1 MTGLVVEPAHAVLET
16 AARELS
22 ARHTTL
28 AARPRRLE
36 SLQRVAAVRPWLDRA
51 RALLADPTPE
61 VAKAAEWL
69 LDNDYLVERAVRQ
82 IKEDLPPGFYRR
94 LPALAQGADRGLPR
108 AYMLAH
114 ELLRASHLHVS
125 LPGAIAFALA
135 YQKNGAW
142 LTIAELWAIPALLRL
157 ASLEL
162 LVTALGRLVP
172 DLTSPIAI
180 PPHASVPVDDTEC
193 VARSLTN
200 LGTVATMPWKTFFEA
215 TSRVEAILRTD
226 PAGVYERMDF
236 QTRDRYRV
244 AVEEIAAWSGRP
256 EVGTAA
262 AVIAHT
268 DSPAAQGPNTGHVGY
283 WLIGEGRETFER
295 MSGCHP
301 PVRTSCWRWVFRHAG
316 FIYAGALASG
326 TGAALT
332 LPVLY
337 LWAVGASVAATI
349 VSTAIALLPGSVV
362 AVTMAH
368 WLVTRLVP
376 PRVLP
381 KLDFDR
387 GIPPDC
393 ATAVVIPALVGSVK
407 EAGDLLAQ
415 LEEHYLANPASSVQF
430 ALLTDPPDAPVE
442 RTADDAPIEAALVDG
457 VRRLNARYP
466 GHRFHVLHRRRQF
479 NPSEGCWM
487 GWERKRGKLEQFS
500 RLVLG
505 EQASGFDLHEGDA
518 AALRQVRF
526 VVTVDADTRLPQ
538 GAVARLAGALAHPLN
553 HAEFDEATGRVRSG
567 YTVVQPRVEIS
578 PESGN
583 RSLFARLYSGDTAI
597 DIYSRAVS
605 DVYQDLLGSG
615 IYIGKGIY
623 DVEAFH
629 RSVGGRVPENAL
641 ASHDLFEGAH
651 GRVALATDIVVYES
665 FPTQYEI
672 FARRWHRW
680 IRGDWQL
687 LPWLGRRVPGAAGVR
702 LRNRLPALERWKI
715 ADNLRRSLMAPALV
729 MLLVA
734 GWLVLPG
741 SPWVWTTLA
750 LLAPAASLFTDL
762 VTGLAGGRRRG
773 AVRGVLRHFLDHAGR
788 WILAIVFLVQDAVL
802 CADAILRTLWR
813 LYVSHRRRLEWTT
826 AAHVAHRFNGGSP
839 AEAWRRL
846 WVGPATA
853 VLLGAA
859 ILIARPDA
867 LTTAAPLLA
876 LWIASPGIAWRIGRP
891 RAIEREPLDE
901 PSMVFLR
908 RLARRT
914 WLFFERFAGPDD
926 HWLPPDNFQ
935 EHPGGE
941 LAHRTSPTNIGMAL
955 LSSVSAWDLG
965 FVGLPELA
973 ARVRNTLDTLHRLE
987 RHHGHFF
994 NWYETRTLVPLEPRY
1009 VSTVDSGNLAVSLLT
1024 LKETCREAVRGPALG
1039 PQRWNGLRDLLD
1051 LLDTAVDDLPPGD
1064 DTDALRLAV
1073 RALASRAAVLAHEAL
1088 APAAERPAHSNRLDG
1103 WGTTLLCLC
1112 GEDRTALDQ
1121 LVTAAVNH
1129 EGIPSTTLQEIRV
1142 WVERIHHH
1150 LRGMQRDVD
1159 MLAPWLP
1166 LLDTAPA
1173 PGVDLA
1179 ERLRHLLPPSLCLD
1193 DVGKSCQDAR
1203 RMLAAGTSEAL
1214 DDRLRPWVERLV
1226 EAVQTGERAA
1236 ATLRDALTDLGDRAE
1251 ALALEMDFRPLYD
1264 AEPKLFRIG
1273 YNVTAGR
1280 PDPHHYDLL
1289 ATEARLASFFAI
1301 AKGDVP
1307 LEHWFHLGRPITS
1320 IGGRL
1325 TLISWGGSLF
1335 EYLMPALLLRRHPG
1349 ALLTE
1354 SERAAVEAHRRFA
1367 RDAGIPWGMSESGF
1381 ASLDPSHHYRYQ
1393 GFGVPTIG
1401 LRRGLSREL
1410 VVAPYATALALLARP
1425 HEAVANLRELERLGM
1440 RGLYGM
1446 YEAADFRAEHAP
1458 RAARFAAVRSWMAH
1472 HQGMALAAITNVL
1485 CDDTLV
1491 RRFHADRRVRTVE
1504 VLLQERI
1511 PRERPTEAARARERA
1526 EPAVRR
1532 PAPTLLEAWGPV
1544 SLPGVPKV
1552 HVLGNGR
1559 MSSWISESGAGA
1571 LHWQGQ
1577 ALTRWIPD
1585 PTRDHQGLW
1594 IYVRDEDSGD
1604 VWSVGRQPS
1613 GVVADESACVFHG
1626 HVAEF
1631 RRRDHRIDIRMDVG
1645 VLPADD
1651 LEARRVSVL
1660 NEDDRPRTL
1669 TFTTYGEVVL
1679 GHALDD
1685 ERHPAFSKLFV
1696 HSEWVPAARGLL
1708 FTRRPRHPDER
1719 PPVLLH
1725 AVVPDPSLT
1734 FELTG
1739 YETDRRAFLGRHGD
1753 PRAPH
1758 GVIERLGSTEGW
1770 TLDPIFAVQVRVML
1784 DPGQRAEF
1792 CFVVAAAGSRES
1804 VLELTERYDTPA
1816 AVDWALEDAAVEA
1829 AHEAARLRLQSS
1841 ELPHFQA
1848 LASLLLAP
1856 HAALRTSPAQR
1867 AANRLGQSRLW
1878 GMGISGDA
1886 PILLLRTSDPY
1897 SGLLPVLVRAHE
1909 LWRRRGFP
1917 VDLVVLRAG
1926 TSSYT
1931 EPLRERLTDVLE
1943 EIGAHTTL
1951 GRRGGVHLVIA
1962 DQIREEEARLLECA
1976 ARVVLDDAHGDLARQ
1991 LVAPAEPTDLPPFA
2005 PVNIPPAFPPA
2016 ADVQRPGDL
2025 LFDNGLGGF
2034 SPDGREYVIYLPGG
2048 AVTPAPWGNVLAN
2061 DGFGCLVTE
2070 SGLGCTWSQNSGENR
2085 LTPWNNDP
2093 VLDTPGEA
2101 VYLRDEEDA
2110 CVWSPTPRP
2119 PDHDAACEI
2128 RHGAGYT
2135 SWTTRS
2141 HGFEQRLTV
2150 FVPADG
2156 PVKIARL
2163 QLRNLWD
2170 RPRRVTATYY
2180 VEWLLGGLRSIADPH
2195 IVTAWDPAGPCL
2207 LASSAWS
2214 ADFGERAAFLASTLR
2229 PHGVTTD
2236 RREFLGAEGDLRMPA
2251 ALRRWGLSGRA
2262 EGATDACACY
2272 QVHLDIAP
2280 EASAEA
2286 VFVLGQ
2292 GETRQQALELAQRW
2306 RDPAHIAGA
2315 WDALH
2320 AHWDRILGAV
2330 QVRTPDRALDLMVNR
2345 WWLYQTIASRV
2356 LARAGFYQAGG
2367 AIGFRDQLQDVLAL
2381 VHADPRRTRA
2391 HILAC
2396 AARQFEE
2403 GDVLHWWHPPSGRGV
2418 RTRCSDDLLWL
2429 PWATISYIDAS
2440 GDRAILEEDV
2450 PFLRAP
2456 VLAPGEKDR
2465 YARFEL
2471 SPDRRSLF
2479 EHCERALERA
2489 VTQGAHGLPLIGAGD
2504 WNDGMDRVGVQGKG
2518 ESVWLA
2524 WFAIAVMNG
2533 FASLCAETGHAE
2545 LGQRWR
2551 RRASEMGRAVEDAAW
2566 DGEWYVRAFDDD
2578 GRPWGSRQNDECRI
2592 DVLAQAWAVLA
2603 GVADPARARQ
2613 AVLAAERELMDG
2625 RERLI
2630 RLLWPPFD
2638 QTPRNPGYIK
2648 AYPPGIRENGGQ
2660 YTHAAAWLGFAYTAL
2675 HDAARASRVL
2685 QWLNPITR
2693 TATREDV
2700 DRHRTEPYVSA
2711 ADIGTVAP
2719 HAGRGGWTWYT
2730 GSAAWTWRLAVEGV
2744 LGLRLRNGR
2753 LQIEPCLPAGWD
2765 RFEVQVRRNG
2775 GTLAIAAE
2783 MSSEIAPGHRE
2794 IIVDGVPCEQ
2804 SGVAFPP
2811 DGATRSV
2818 HVRIGRQD
2826 ARTSMPAGMGA
2837 ASSRERVSGPVDD

>member
-1 MTGLVVEPAHAVLET
+1 MTGLVVEPAHAALDT

-22 ARHTTL
+22 ERHTAL
-28 AARPRRLE
+28 DARLRPLE
-36 SLQRVAAVRPWLDRA
+36 SLQRVAALGAWLDRA
-51 RALLADPTPE
+51 RAVLADPAPE
-61 VAKAAEWL
+61 AAKAAEWL
-69 LDNDYLVERAVRQ
+69 LDNDYLVERAIRQ
-82 IKEDLPPGFYRR
+82 ITEDLPPDFYKR
-94 LPALAQGADRGLPR
+94 LPALAGGAESGLPR
-108 AYMLAH
+108 AYVLAH
-114 ELLRASHLHVS
+114 EFLRASHLHVS
-125 LPGAIAFALA
+125 LPGATAFALA
-135 YQKNGAW
+135 YQKNGSW

-172 DLTSPIAI
+172 DLTSPITVPAL
-180 PPHASVPVDDTEC
+180 ASAALDDTEC

-200 LGTVATMPWKTFFEA
+200 LGTVATIPWKTFFEA

-236 QTRDRYRV
+236 QTRDRYRM
-244 AVEEIAAWSGRP
+244 AVEEIAAWAGRP
-256 EVGTAA
+256 EPDTAA
-262 AVIAHT
+262 QVIAHADRLRT
-268 DSPAAQGPNTGHVGY
+268 QGPNTGHLGY

-295 MSGCHP
+295 MAGCHP
-301 PVRTSCWRWVFRHAG
+301 PMRVSSWRWTFRHAG
-316 FIYAGALASG
+316 CIYATALASA
-326 TGAALT
+326 TGAALA

-337 LWAVGASVAATI
+337 LWAVGAAGTAII

-362 AVTMAH
+362 AVTLVH

-387 GIPPDC
+387 GIPADC
-393 ATAVVIPALVGSVK
+393 TTAVVIPALVGSTQ

-415 LEEHYLANPASSVQF
+415 LEEHYLANPSSSVEF

-442 RTADDAPIEAALVDG
+442 RRPDDDTIEAALIDG
-457 VRRLNARYP
+457 IRRLNARHP
-466 GHRFHVLHRRRQF
+466 DQRFHVLHRRRRF

-487 GWERKRGKLEQFS
+487 GWERKRGKLEQFN

-505 EQASGFDLHEGDA
+505 DWSGGFDLHEGNA
-518 AALRQVRF
+518 AALRRVRF

-538 GAVARLAGALAHPLN
+538 GTVARLAGALAHPLN
-553 HAEFDEATGRVRSG
+553 RAEFDETTGRVRSG

-623 DVEAFH
+623 DVAAFH
-629 RSVGGRVPENAL
+629 RSVSGHVPENAL

-665 FPTQYEI
+665 FPSQYEI

-680 IRGDWQL
+680 MRGDWQL
-687 LPWLGRRVPGAAGVR
+687 LPWLGRRVPGATGARVP
-702 LRNRLPALERWKI
+702 NRLPALERWKI
-715 ADNLRRSLMAPALV
+715 ADNLRRSLMAPAL
-729 MLLVA
+729 MTLLVA
-734 GWLVLPG
+734 GWLALPG

-773 AVRGVLRHFLDHAGR
+773 AVRGLLRHFLDHAGR
-788 WILAIVFLVQDAVL
+788 WFLAIVFLVQDAVL
-802 CADAILRTLWR
+802 SVDAVVRTVWR
-813 LYVSHRRRLEWTT
+813 LYVSHRNRLEWTT
-826 AAHVAHRFNGGSP
+826 AAHVANGFNGGAP
-839 AEAWRRL
+839 ADAWRRL
-846 WVGPATA
+846 WVGPFTA
-853 VLLGAA
+853 VLFGAA
-859 ILIARPDA
+859 ILFVRPSA
-867 LTTAAPLLA
+867 LATAMPLLA

-891 RAIEREPLDE
+891 RAIEREPIDE
-901 PSMVFLR
+901 PSVAFLR

-914 WLFFERFAGPDD
+914 WLFFERFVGPDD

-941 LAHRTSPTNIGMAL
+941 VAHRTSPTNIGMLL

-965 FVGLPELA
+965 FVGLPEFA
-973 ARVRNTLDTLHRLE
+973 AGVRNTLDTLDRLE
-987 RHHGHFF
+987 RHQGHFF
-994 NWYETRTLVPLEPRY
+994 NWYDTRTLVPLEPRY

-1024 LKETCREAVRGPALG
+1024 LKEACREAVRAPALG
-1039 PQRWNGLRDLLD
+1039 PQRWNGLRDVLD
-1051 LLDTAVDDLPPGD
+1051 LLDTAVDDLPSGR
-1064 DTDALRLAV
+1064 DTDALRSAV
-1073 RALASRAAVLAHEAL
+1073 RALASRAAMLAHEAL
-1088 APAAERPAHSNRLDG
+1088 TPATDKPTHSNHLDG
-1103 WGTTLLCLC
+1103 WGDTLICLC
-1112 GEDRTALDQ
+1112 GDDRVALDR
-1121 LVTAAVNH
+1121 LVTAAVSRQ
-1129 EGIPSTTLQEIRV
+1129 GIPSRTLQEIRV
-1142 WVERIHHH
+1142 WVERVHHH
-1150 LRGMQRDVD
+1150 LRSMQRDVEA
-1159 MLAPWLP
+1159 LAPWLP

-1173 PGVDLA
+1173 SGLDLA
-1179 ERLRHLLPPSLCLD
+1179 ERVRQLLPPSLC
-1193 DVGKSCQDAR
+1193 VEDAAVR
-1203 RMLAAGTSEAL
+1203 CHEVRQMLADVTPQGN
-1214 DDRLRPWVERLV
+1214 DDRLQPWIERLT
-1226 EAVQTGERAA
+1226 EAVQAGEHGAT
-1236 ATLRDALTDLGDRAE
+1236 TLRDALTQLGDHAE

-1264 AEPKLFRIG
+1264 AEPRLFRIG
-1273 YNVTAGR
+1273 YNATAGR
-1280 PDPHHYDLL
+1280 LDPHHYDLL

-1325 TLISWGGSLF
+1325 TLVSWGGSMF

-1349 ALLTE
+1349 TLLAE
-1354 SERAAVEAHRRFA
+1354 SERAAVEAQRRFA
-1367 RDAGIPWGMSESGF
+1367 REAGIPWGMSESGF

-1393 GFGVPTIG
+1393 AFGVPTIG

-1425 HEAVANLRELERLGM
+1425 HEAVANLRELERLEM
-1440 RGLYGM
+1440 SGLYGM
-1446 YEAADFRAEHAP
+1446 YEAADFRAEHAV
-1458 RAARFAAVRSWMAH
+1458 RSARFAPVRSWMAH
-1472 HQGMALAAITNVL
+1472 HQGMTLAAITNVL
-1485 CDDTLV
+1485 CDDALV

-1504 VLLQERI
+1504 VLLQERV
-1511 PRERPTEAARARERA
+1511 PRERPTEEARARERA
-1526 EPAVRR
+1526 EPAARR
-1532 PAPTLLEAWGPV
+1532 PGPTLLEAWEPIA
-1544 SLPGVPKV
+1544 LPGVPKM
-1552 HVLGNGR
+1552 HILGNGR
-1559 MSSWISESGAGA
+1559 MSSWIAESGAGA
-1571 LHWQGQ
+1571 LCWQGQ

-1585 PTRDHQGLW
+1585 PTRDHQGVW
-1594 IYVRDEDSGD
+1594 IYVRDEDTGHL
-1604 VWSVGRQPS
+1604 WSVGRQPT
-1613 GVVADESACVFHG
+1613 GALADESACIFQG
-1626 HVAEF
+1626 HVAEYQ
-1631 RRRDHRIDIRMDVG
+1631 RRDHRIAIRMDVG
-1645 VLPADD
+1645 VLPSDD
-1651 LEARRVSVL
+1651 LEARRISVA
-1660 NEDDRPRTL
+1660 NEDDHRRTL

-1696 HSEWVPAARGLL
+1696 HSEWVPAARGVL

-1719 PPVLLH
+1719 PAVLLH
-1725 AVVPDPSLT
+1725 AVVLDPSLAV
-1734 FELTG
+1734 ELTG

-1753 PRAPH
+1753 PRLPH
-1758 GVIERLGSTEGW
+1758 AIVNGLAGTVGW
-1770 TLDPIFAVQVRVML
+1770 TLDPVFALQIRLVL
-1784 DPGQRAEF
+1784 EPGQRAEL
-1792 CFVVAAAGSRES
+1792 CFVTAAAGSRES

-1816 AVDWALEDAAVEA
+1816 AVDWAFEDAGIEA
-1829 AHEAARLRLQSS
+1829 AHEATRLRLRSS
-1841 ELPHFQA
+1841 ELPQLQA
-1848 LASLLLAP
+1848 LVSLLLAP
-1856 HAALRTSPAQR
+1856 HAALRASPAER

-1878 GMGISGDA
+1878 GLGISGDL
-1886 PILLLRTSDPY
+1886 PILLLRTSDPH

-1917 VDLVVLRAG
+1917 VDLVVLRSG
-1926 TSSYT
+1926 TSSYS
-1931 EPLRERLTDVLE
+1931 EPLRERLTDLLE

-1951 GRRGGVHLVIA
+1951 GRRGGVHLVIG
-1962 DQIREEEARLLECA
+1962 DQLHQDEVRLLECA
-1976 ARVVLDDAHGDLARQ
+1976 ARVVLDDAHGDLVRQ
-1991 LVAPAEPTDLPPFA
+1991 LVAPVEPADLPPFE
-2005 PVNIPPAFPPA
+2005 PVSIPPALPPT

-2034 SPDGREYVIYLPGG
+2034 SPDGREYVISLT
-2048 AVTPAPWGNVLAN
+2048 AASNTPAPWCNVLAN
-2061 DGFGCLVTE
+2061 EEFGSLVSE
-2070 SGLGCTWSQNSGENR
+2070 SGLGFTWSQNSGENR

-2093 VLDTPGEA
+2093 VLDPPGEA
-2101 VYLRDEEDA
+2101 LYLRDEEDA
-2110 CVWSPTPRP
+2110 RVWTATPRP
-2119 PDHDAACEI
+2119 AGHDAACEI

-2135 SWTTRS
+2135 TWTTRR
-2141 HGFEQRLTV
+2141 HGFEQRLTA
-2150 FVPADG
+2150 FVASDG
-2156 PVKIARL
+2156 PVKIVRL
-2163 QLRNLWD
+2163 QLRNLWN

-2180 VEWLLGGLRSIADPH
+2180 AEWLLGGLRSVADPH

-2214 ADFGERAAFLASTLR
+2214 ADSGERIAFLTSTLR

-2236 RREFLGAEGDLRMPA
+2236 RREFVGIEGGLHLPA

-2286 VFVLGQ
+2286 VFILGQ
-2292 GETRQQALELAQRW
+2292 GDTRQQALDLAQRW
-2306 RDPAHIAGA
+2306 RDPAQIAHA

-2320 AHWDRILGAV
+2320 THWDHILSAV
-2330 QVRTPDRALDLMVNR
+2330 QVRTPDKALDLMVNR
-2345 WWLYQTIASRV
+2345 WWLYQTLASRV
-2356 LARAGFYQAGG
+2356 LGRAGFYQAGG

-2381 VHADPRRTRA
+2381 VHADPTRTRA

-2429 PWATISYIDAS
+2429 PWATSSYVEAT
-2440 GDRAILEEDV
+2440 GDRTILDEQV

-2456 VLAPGEKDR
+2456 VLAAHEKDR
-2465 YARFEL
+2465 YARFEP

-2479 EHCERALERA
+2479 EHCERALEHA
-2489 VTQGAHGLPLIGAGD
+2489 VTRGAHGLPLIGAGD
-2504 WNDGMDRVGVQGKG
+2504 WNDGLDRVGAHGKG

-2533 FASLCAETGHAE
+2533 FASLCTDTPRAE
-2545 LGQRWR
+2545 LGERWR
-2551 RRASEMGRAVEDAAW
+2551 YRADEMARAIEGSAW

-2592 DVLAQAWAVLA
+2592 DALAQSWAVLS
-2603 GVADPARARQ
+2603 GVAEPGRARQ

-2630 RLLWPPFD
+2630 RLLWPPFE
-2638 QTPRNPGYIK
+2638 QTPRDPGYIK

-2660 YTHAAAWLGFAYTAL
+2660 YTHAAAWLGLAYTAL

-2693 TATREDV
+2693 TATREDIE
-2700 DRHRTEPYVSA
+2700 RHRTEPYVLA
-2711 ADIGTVAP
+2711 ADIGAVAP
-2719 HAGRGGWTWYT
+2719 HEGRGGWTWYT

-2744 LGLRLRNGR
+2744 LGLRLRHGQLR
-2753 LQIEPCLPAGWD
+2753 IEPCLPPEWD
-2765 RFEVQVRRNG
+2765 RFEAEVRCNG
-2775 GTLAIAAE
+2775 GTLAITVE
-2783 MSSEIAPGHRE
+2783 VSPELDPGTRE
-2794 IIVDGVPCEQ
+2794 LTVDGVRSEEGEVPFPAAGSSRVVRVRLGPPIAQ
-2804 SGVAFPP
+2804 SSPQIAV
-2811 DGATRSV
+2811 
-2818 HVRIGRQD
+2818 
-2826 ARTSMPAGMGA
+2826 GA
-2837 ASSRERVSGPVDD
+2837 ASGSL